1 MSNTLGMLET
11 ARSGLTAAQL
21 GLNVTSDNV
30 ANADTTGYS
39 RKALNAVAKSADT
52 GQYQIA
58 PTTAAV
64 GQGVSIKSV
73 YQIRNSFLDVNYR
86 TQNAQYN
93 LYSGM
98 ESQLTSVEDYFT
110 EIGGNTATTNQL
122 TGLSGQLDSL
132 IGDITDYENSPTDAS
147 ISQTVESGADLLTQ
161 SIRSEAT
168 ELSNTVNS
176 EIQDLNIIVNGGT
189 GDTSNGA
196 NDGGIN
202 QIIANIQQLNTQISA
217 YESGTG
223 QEASDLRDTR
233 NNMLDQL
240 SGYLDISATE
250 QSNGMV
256 SVQLSGS
263 GDYLVDAQNNANKFA
278 LYTDTASGYTTLEWK
293 GVTTDVNGKDVTGE
307 TGVTTPTGV
316 AQVQGGLV
324 KAYLN
329 VIDGDGSGSDDVA
342 DGKSGSVGLVYMMQ
356 KLESFAAGLYNTLNN
371 AGGAAFDTSSTPTSD
386 TLFLTYAGDTDTTG
400 TITAV
405 SPEGDSSGTLT
416 AVTSGTTVT
425 GLMKVASSI
434 RVSDA
439 WSGTPSLFLS
449 NYTGTDSTA
458 YFENYVNAL
467 DDKTGTVKTPNL
479 TGVAVSGASAGV
491 GGTVAYTRTSNTYNG
506 SLSSFADTFSSDL
519 ANAVSNASTKADW
532 SKTNVDNIENERE
545 SVSSVST
552 DDEAVN
558 IIKYQQAYNANAR
571 VITTIDE
578 MLDKLINGTGTVGLS

>member
-1 MSNTLGMLET
+1 MPNTLGMLET

-30 ANADTTGYS
+30 ANANTTGYS
-39 RKALNAVAKSADT
+39 RKALDPVAKSADT

-86 TQNAQYN
+86 AQNAQYN
-93 LYSGM
+93 LYNGM
-98 ESQLTSVEDYFT
+98 ASQLTSVEDYFT
-110 EIGGNTATTNQL
+110 EISGSTATTNKL

-132 IGDITDYENSPTDAS
+132 IGNITNYENSPTDAS

-161 SIRSEAT
+161 SIRTEST
-168 ELSNTVNS
+168 ELSNTLNS
-176 EIQDLNIIVNGGT
+176 SIQDLNIIVSGGT

-202 QIIANIQQLNTQISA
+202 QIISNIQQLNTQISA

-223 QEASDLRDTR
+223 QEASDLRDSR
-233 NNMLDQL
+233 NNLLDQL
-240 SGYLDISATE
+240 SGYVDISATE

-256 SVQLSGS
+256 SVKLSGS
-263 GDYLVDAQNNANKFA
+263 GDYLVDSQNNANKFA
-278 LYTDTASGYTTLEWK
+278 LYTDTTTGYTALEWK
-293 GVTTDVNGKDVTGE
+293 GVTTDVNGKDVTG
-307 TGVTTPTGV
+307 TAGVTTPTGV
-316 AQVQGGLV
+316 AKVQGGLV

-356 KLESFAAGLYNTLNN
+356 KLESFASGLYNTFNN
-371 AGGAAFDTSSTPTSD
+371 AGGAAFDTSSMPTSG
-386 TLFLTYAGDTDTTG
+386 TLFLTYAGNTDTNG
-400 TITAV
+400 NITAV
-405 SPEGDSSGTLT
+405 SPQGDSAGTMT
-416 AVTSGTTVT
+416 AVTSGTTIT

-434 RVSDA
+434 RVSDG
-439 WSGTPSLFLS
+439 WSGAPSLFLS
-449 NYTGTDSTA
+449 NYTGTSSSA
-458 YFENYVNAL
+458 YFQSYVNAL
-467 DDKTGTVKTPNL
+467 QNKTGTVQTSTL
-479 TGVAVSGASAGV
+479 TAVSVDSANAV
-491 GGTVAYTRTSNTYNG
+491 SYTRSSATYAG
-506 SLSSFADTFSSDL
+506 SISSYADTFTTDL
-519 ANAVSNASTKADW
+519 ASAVSNASTKADW
-532 SKTNVDNIENERE
+532 SQTNVENIENERE